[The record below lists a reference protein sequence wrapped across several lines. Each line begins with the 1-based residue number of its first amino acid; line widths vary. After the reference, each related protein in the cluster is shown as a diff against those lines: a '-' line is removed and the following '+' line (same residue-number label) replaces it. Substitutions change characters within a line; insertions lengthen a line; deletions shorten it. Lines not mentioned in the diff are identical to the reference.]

1 MTDFF
6 WLAPQ
11 VEQLRHSRAA
21 GRLAHALLVH
31 DKPGGGGAWLAMKAA
46 QANLC
51 REPDAPCGR
60 CKICQAV
67 TAGRHPDLYQVGPI
81 EDSRQIR
88 IDQIRELTEQLTL
101 TGYSSAAST
110 AIIAPAE
117 VMLESAANALLKSL
131 EEPRPGVTLVLVTTS
146 PSRLLPTVRSRC
158 QRLDVTLPARAPLMA
173 WLRAERGEGPW
184 EAVLDVLGN
193 APLLALEADAALVL
207 RVREETVAALEK
219 ARRGE
224 LDIPGTAERWVRE
237 GLSLRLACF
246 ENWVTQRVAE
256 QIRPAADVTDLRTS
270 THLPAP
276 AARMN
281 IAQLIR
287 LIDGLHELG
296 RLAFGSL
303 NKGLDLEQLLWRV
316 PRIGSA

>member
-1 MTDFF
+1 MMELF

-11 VEQLRHSRAA
+11 VEKLRRARAA
-21 GRLAHALLVH
+21 GRLPHALLVH
-31 DKPGGGGAWLAMKAA
+31 DRSGGGGTWLAMKAA

-51 REPDAPCGR
+51 REPNAPCGR
-60 CKICQAV
+60 CKTCQAV
-67 TAGRHPDLYQVGPI
+67 AEGLYADLYMIGLI

-88 IDQIRELTEQLTL
+88 IDQIRGLTEQLTL
-101 TGYSSAAST
+101 TGYSSAAAT
-110 AIIAPAE
+110 AVIAPAE
-117 VMLESAANALLKSL
+117 VLNKEAANALLKTL

-146 PSRLLPTVRSRC
+146 PSQLPATVRSRC
-158 QRLDVTLPARAPLMA
+158 QRLAVTLPARAPLLA
-173 WLRAERGEGPW
+173 WLRAKRGEGPW

-193 APLLALEADAALVL
+193 APLLAFEADAELVL
-207 RVREETVAALEK
+207 HVRDETTAALEA
-219 ARRGE
+219 ARRGT
-224 LDIPGTAERWVRE
+224 LDIPATADRWAKER
-237 GLSLRLACF
+237 LALRLACF
-246 ENWVTQRVAE
+246 ENWVTQLVAE
-256 QIRPAADVTDLRTS
+256 QIRPAADVADLRTS

-276 AARMN
+276 AARTN

>member
-1 MTDFF
+1 MMDLF

-11 VEQLRHSRAA
+11 VEQLRRSRAA
-21 GRLAHALLVH
+21 GRLPHALLVH
-31 DKPGGGGAWLAMKAA
+31 DRPGGGGVWLAMKAA

-51 REPDAPCGR
+51 LEPDAPCGR

-67 TAGRHPDLYQVGPI
+67 AADRHPDLYTVGPI

-101 TGYSSAAST
+101 TGYSSAATT
-110 AIIAPAE
+110 AVIAPAE
-117 VMLESAANALLKSL
+117 LMTTNAANALLKSL
-131 EEPRPGVTLVLVTTS
+131 EEPRPGVTLVLVTAS
-146 PSRLLPTVRSRC
+146 PSRLAATVRSRC
-158 QRLDVTLPARAPLMA
+158 QRLAVTLPARAPLLA

-207 RVREETVAALEK
+207 RMRDETAAALEL

-224 LDIPGTAERWVRE
+224 LDIAGTAERWDGE
-237 GLSLRLACF
+237 GLLLRLACF

-256 QIRPAADVTDLRTS
+256 QIRPAADVADLRTS

-303 NKGLDLEQLLWRV
+303 NKKLDLEQLLWRV

>member
-1 MTDFF
+1 MTELF
-6 WLAPQ
+6 WLASQ
-11 VEQLRHSRAA
+11 VEQLRRARAA
-21 GRLAHALLVH
+21 GRLPHALLVH
-31 DKPGGGGAWLAMKAA
+31 DRPGGGGAWLAMKAA

-67 TAGRHPDLYQVGPI
+67 AAGQHPDFYTVGPI

-101 TGYSSAAST
+101 TGYSSPAAT

-117 VMLESAANALLKSL
+117 VMHPSAANALLKLL

-146 PSRLLPTVRSRC
+146 PSRLPATVRSRC
-158 QRLDVTLPARAPLMA
+158 QRLGVTLPARAPLLA

-184 EAVLDVLGN
+184 EAVFDVLGN
-193 APLLALEADAALVL
+193 APLIALEADAELVL
-207 RVREETVAALEK
+207 RMRDETAAALDQ

-224 LDIPGTAERWVRE
+224 LDIPGTADRWARD
-237 GLSLRLACF
+237 GLPLRLACF

-256 QIRPAADVTDLRTS
+256 QIRPAADVADLRTS

-281 IAQLIR
+281 IGQLIR

-316 PRIGSA
+316 PRNGTA